1 MLSPSG
7 TVADSHAADPNR
19 NRSNPQGTKT
29 ARQQI
34 NCFPYPRLFEIVCKV
49 DAACFQVGPALR
61 YQILEKTF
69 LTYFKLKM
77 QKNWPILDIQ
87 ISRYTINTMN
97 KQRNIRKRRAVD
109 EEDDDISTELE
120 GQQPLSAEEI
130 RLLQKQRQRKT
141 VRDAPCIL
149 HL

>member
-1 MLSPSG
+1 
-7 TVADSHAADPNR
+7 
-19 NRSNPQGTKT
+19 
-29 ARQQI
+29 
-34 NCFPYPRLFEIVCKV
+34 
-49 DAACFQVGPALR
+49 
-61 YQILEKTF
+61 
-69 LTYFKLKM
+69 M